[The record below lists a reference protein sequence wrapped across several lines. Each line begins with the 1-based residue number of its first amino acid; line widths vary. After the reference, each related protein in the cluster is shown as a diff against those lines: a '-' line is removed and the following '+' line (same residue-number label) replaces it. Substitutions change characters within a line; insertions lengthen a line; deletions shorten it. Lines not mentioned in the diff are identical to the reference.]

1 MRGEAFS
8 ETVAAAELVG
18 NHSAA
23 ICARGYLAIISAD
36 KGDWEEAAQS
46 AEGALLYAG
55 RQKLDEHWVTV
66 MAHYAAGESAG
77 ARGDIVAARA
87 AIERGLHIA
96 TRGGLRLDTVHGLL
110 ALTRIATDHGDEA
123 LARGQYARAERQLSS
138 CADPGRLRERF
149 ERSRPSHARH
159 SAASRP
165 NTDELSQRE
174 LAVLRMFSSQLSMRE
189 IGNELYISF
198 NTVKTHARNVYAKLR
213 VSSREEAVARARELD
228 LL

>member
-66 MAHYAAGESAG
+66 MAHYAAGEALALVATLSPRGRRSSAG
-77 ARGDIVAARA
+77 YILRPAA
-87 AIERGLHIA
+87 G
-96 TRGGLRLDTVHGLL
+96 
-110 ALTRIATDHGDEA
+110 
-123 LARGQYARAERQLSS
+123 
-138 CADPGRLRERF
+138 
-149 ERSRPSHARH
+149 
-159 SAASRP
+159 
-165 NTDELSQRE
+165 
-174 LAVLRMFSSQLSMRE
+174 
-189 IGNELYISF
+189 
-198 NTVKTHARNVYAKLR
+198 
-213 VSSREEAVARARELD
+213 
-228 LL
+228 